1 MKEQT
6 YNKEQRKRPR
16 PHELKRQ
23 KQSHLSHEGVLIRD
37 YYICYKVLTGS
48 YTAVDS
54 CESAQE
60 IWLRV
65 QQMMKDYTQLYD
77 FLKYNQKEVD
87 ELRAERLAKTQD
99 PLALMAKSNNSFK
112 YPVVQN
118 AVQNLGVQNVGNQNG
133 VIVVPGIVNQ
143 NGNGNIVA
151 AWAEGNENRN
161 NGNQIR
167 CYNCKGLGYLARNCT
182 VRPKR
187 RDAAYL
193 QTQLQIAQKEE
204 AGLQLQAEEFNLMDV
219 VADLDKIEEVT
230 ANCILMANLQQAS
243 TLSTQTNTAPVYD
256 SDGSAKVKLHENCYN
271 NEIFNMF
278 TQDEQYTKLPEPIP
292 KPHQVPQN
300 DSNVIS
306 EVSSVE
312 QDGGTVEQHSA
323 NVEETQTAK
332 FVRDFQSLANEA
344 DESLARHKALELEIE
359 RLLRAVVSQDIMSIM
374 QNNFVV
380 DTSNLQTELER
391 TKERFKNCIIKKE
404 NEYAKLW
411 NDWYK
416 KCEQCKYDKISY
428 DKAYNDMQQK
438 IKRMQ
443 AQLGDQK
450 GKGKDTPYVSNTL
463 DPLPQKLENENVEL
477 EFLNKLHDTIY
488 ENAKLRAQLFDK
500 IPQKVDTTND
510 LSNLV
515 TSNSVPITNES
526 KVIDNDKVIAP
537 GMFRINPFKNSREE
551 KFVPNKPTKA
561 SVRTN
566 PITISQPHV
575 IIKKVVNSD
584 SNGFCSTG
592 VDITTKTRRP
602 QPRRN
607 TKNDR
612 APSAS
617 KGSRIKNKEVEVE
630 DHPRNSLLSKN
641 KKYMSSECNNIKLA
655 IRNDKSKIVCAM
667 CKQCLITANHD
678 ACVLNYVNGMNS
690 RSKKE
695 KENISNIANQMKH
708 KARVWKPKNVRSN
721 EILASPKPSKPR
733 MCLRWLPTGKMFDI
747 KGKLNASSES
757 NGDNA
762 CTPNPQEP
770 TIKQFLNST
779 MFLGTVRFGND
790 HVAIILGFGDLQ
802 WGNILIT
809 RVYFVEGLGHN
820 LFLVGQFCDSDL
832 EAAFRRN
839 TCFVRNIK
847 GVDLLKRN
855 RTTNLY
861 TINLYDMA
869 FVSLICLTARAT
881 STKSWLWHQR
891 LSHLNFDTIND
902 LARNDLVTD
911 LPKFKYHKEHLCP
924 SCEQGKSKRASHPPK
939 PIPNSKQR
947 LHLLHM
953 DLCSPMR
960 IASINGKRYV
970 LVIVDNYSHY
980 TWVIFLRSK
989 DKAPEEIKT
998 FLKKITVILQALVI
1012 IVRTD
1017 NSTEFKSQVLQEY
1030 FNSVGISHQASSV
1043 YTPQQN
1049 GVVERRNRTLNDCED
1064 IGKLGV
1070 KGDIGFFIG
1079 YSANSCAYRVYNQRK
1094 KKIIETMNV
1103 TFDELSAMAFEQS
1116 SLKPG
1121 LQSMT
1126 SGQISS
1132 GLDPPYAPSIIT
1144 TQRPTKGELDLL
1156 FEAMYDDYVG
1166 GQPLDALRTVPAA
1179 QAPQVLQTPTASTT
1193 TTWSAL
1199 SHNNC

>member
-1 MKEQT
+1 
-6 YNKEQRKRPR
+6 
-16 PHELKRQ
+16 
-23 KQSHLSHEGVLIRD
+23 
-37 YYICYKVLTGS
+37 
-48 YTAVDS
+48 
-54 CESAQE
+54 
-60 IWLRV
+60 
-65 QQMMKDYTQLYD
+65 
-77 FLKYNQKEVD
+77 
-87 ELRAERLAKTQD
+87 
-99 PLALMAKSNNSFK
+99 
-112 YPVVQN
+112 
-118 AVQNLGVQNVGNQNG
+118 
-133 VIVVPGIVNQ
+133 
-143 NGNGNIVA
+143 
-151 AWAEGNENRN
+151 
-161 NGNQIR
+161 
-167 CYNCKGLGYLARNCT
+167 
-182 VRPKR
+182 
-187 RDAAYL
+187 
-193 QTQLQIAQKEE
+193 
-204 AGLQLQAEEFNLMDV
+204 
-219 VADLDKIEEVT
+219 
-230 ANCILMANLQQAS
+230 
-243 TLSTQTNTAPVYD
+243 
-256 SDGSAKVKLHENCYN
+256 
-271 NEIFNMF
+271 
-278 TQDEQYTKLPEPIP
+278 
-292 KPHQVPQN
+292 
-300 DSNVIS
+300 
-306 EVSSVE
+306 
-312 QDGGTVEQHSA
+312 
-323 NVEETQTAK
+323 
-332 FVRDFQSLANEA
+332 
-344 DESLARHKALELEIE
+344 
-359 RLLRAVVSQDIMSIM
+359 
-374 QNNFVV
+374 
-380 DTSNLQTELER
+380 
-391 TKERFKNCIIKKE
+391 
-404 NEYAKLW
+404 
-411 NDWYK
+411 
-416 KCEQCKYDKISY
+416 KYDKISY

-438 IKRMQ
+438 IKRLQ

-566 PITISQPHV
+566 PITVSQPH
-575 IIKKVVNSD
+575 
-584 SNGFCSTG
+584 
-592 VDITTKTRRP
+592 TRRP
-602 QPRRN
+602 QPRSN

-612 APSAS
+612 VLSAS

-641 KKYMSSECNNIKLA
+641 KKHISSECNNIKLA
-655 IRNDKSKIVCAM
+655 IWNDKFEIVCAM

-690 RSKKE
+690 CSKKE
-695 KENISNIANQMKH
+695 KENVSNIANQMKH
-708 KARVWKPKNVRSN
+708 KAQVYKPKNVRSN

-757 NGDNA
+757 DGDNA

-1030 FNSVGISHQASSV
+1030 FNSVGISHQASSM

-1126 SGQISS
+1126 SSQISS
-1132 GLDPPYAPSIIT
+1132 GLDLPYAPSTIT

-1193 TTWSAL
+1193 IENTAPTPTNSSSLVTSIPSTSQNVDELDTQQQHGQPYPTTIADNVPNAMFDDNTFVNPFATPSTSAAESSSSQYVDPSNMHTFYQPTNGDMCMYAL
-1199 SHNNC
+1199 MVCTMEPKNVNEAMTNPAWIKSMKEELLQFKRLDVWVLVPPSNNIKPLTLKWLFKNKHDEENTVIQNKTRLVVRRYRQEKGIEFEESFTPVARMEAIRIFLAYVAHKSFTVFQMDVKTAFLHGTLKEDVYMCQPKDFIDANHPSHVYKLKKALYGLNKHQGHGTMNCQCFSCRITSSKTPLI